1 MKASE
6 FPSYM
11 RPLYNFPQ
19 DKPSKLLNTIKVET
33 PWKQVSKSFNLKTS
47 YATSFSPSPKKN
59 FSLLST
65 GQQILNNSAYLTTG
79 SSTDRLA
86 KQPSKSKSLA
96 RVTETVTDKSAI
108 YGKRISPPQINSPIK
123 FDPDHFDKV
132 VEKSITSKISDKNS
146 DWISQQEKRN
156 YAKRYNGGE
165 YIPSVSELQVYGRK
179 EPMSKFD
186 KAGLWKPAN
195 LLSD

>member
-19 DKPSKLLNTIKVET
+19 DKPYKLLSTIKIET
-33 PWKQVSKSFNLKTS
+33 PWKQVSKSFNQKTS
-47 YATSFSPSPKKN
+47 YATSYSPSPKKN

-65 GQQILNNSAYLTTG
+65 GQQILNSSVYLTTG
-79 SSTDRLA
+79 SSTQRLT

-108 YGKRISPPQINSPIK
+108 YGKRISPSQINSPIK
-123 FDPDHFDKV
+123 FEPDHFDRI
-132 VEKSITSKISDKNS
+132 VEKSINSKISGENS
-146 DWISQQEKRN
+146 DWITQQEKRN
-156 YAKRYNGGE
+156 YAKRFNGGE

-179 EPMSKFD
+179 EAPSKFD

-195 LLSD
+195 LLTD